1 MNSPSPSQN
10 PELWAGIATAAAAAF
25 VFLRKIVRRKVAD
38 RQVPVTRSEFDHG
51 IESIR
56 NRVGA
61 GYLALA
67 EKLDANHKELLSA
80 ITRQGETFER
90 RIDQLESGLARVD
103 ERTRL

>member
-1 MNSPSPSQN
+1 MNAPSLNTPN
-10 PELWAGIATAAAAAF
+10 PELWAGIAAAAGAIF
-25 VFLRKIVRRKVAD
+25 VFLRKIVRRKPKDPA
-38 RQVPVTRSEFDHG
+38 VTRSELDRSL
-51 IESIR
+51 ESLR
-56 NRVGA
+56 NRVGT
-61 GYLALA
+61 GHLALA